1 MQRKRAS
8 ASDSTRKGLLRGLG
22 MRRARAGR
30 TTVGRSALL
39 SGWRASLSHLW
50 ESCKGRMRMYYAC
63 ETAGFGGW
71 GKGGWRGQY
80 GESKKLVPEGR

>member
-1 MQRKRAS
+1 
-8 ASDSTRKGLLRGLG
+8 
-22 MRRARAGR
+22 
-30 TTVGRSALL
+30 
-39 SGWRASLSHLW
+39 
-50 ESCKGRMRMYYAC
+50 MYYAC